1 MASSFPSF
9 EKTIQFLW
17 LCFFISNLLDLAHA
31 DPPYSV
37 CSNNSNYSANS
48 TFQNNLQIL
57 MSSVRSNASVSKLY
71 NTSTG
76 NDLDRIYAQY
86 MCINYITNDSCSTC
100 ITAASQDIMQ
110 VCPGDKE
117 AVVWEELC
125 QLRYSNQSFLGHLD
139 VSGNIALDNIKD
151 VENPKQFRLVVN
163 ETLSDLTKQVAF
175 NASANMYATRQAAF
189 TNTETLYA
197 LVQCSTDLSP
207 DDCNTCLR
215 VAMENISSC
224 CDASRGGRVLSRSCY
239 LRYELYAFYEGANE
253 SSKIPVPGKSNRRK
267 TWIIIILTVAAALL
281 VVVILG
287 SLIFYHAMRNGIKK
301 WKKQNTG
308 LDRNCH
314 GIGHPNNNDLQLQ
327 NFQRDGLN
335 DGESAFFDLASI
347 YAATG
352 NFSDSN
358 LLGQGGFGPVYK
370 GKLSDGK
377 EVAVKRLS
385 ACSEQGTD
393 EFTNEVMLIM
403 KLQHKNLVKLLGLC
417 VDGDEKLLVYEFMPN
432 RSLDVFLFDKK
443 ERARLNWRTRIGIV
457 NGIAKGTLYLHE
469 DSRHRIIHRDL
480 KASNVLLDKDMNPKI
495 SDFGMA
501 RMFAGSEGEA
511 NTARIVGTYGYM
523 APEYAMEGLYSTKSD
538 VFSFGVLLLEIIT
551 GKKNSE
557 FNKSKRAPSLLAYAW
572 QLWNEGKELELID
585 PLMADSCCSDE
596 FSRYM
601 HVGLLCVQE
610 DPCERPTM
618 SSVVL
623 MLKKESSILT
633 QPDRPAFSVGRFADN
648 EANAGNCSVNALTI
662 SSISPR

>member
-1 MASSFPSF
+1 
-9 EKTIQFLW
+9 
-17 LCFFISNLLDLAHA
+17 
-31 DPPYSV
+31 
-37 CSNNSNYSANS
+37 
-48 TFQNNLQIL
+48 
-57 MSSVRSNASVSKLY
+57 MSSIRSNASVSKLY
-71 NTSTG
+71 STSTG

-86 MCINYITNDSCSTC
+86 MCINYITLDSCSTC

-139 VSGNIALDNIKD
+139 VSGNIGRDNKKD
-151 VENPKQFRLVVN
+151 VENPEQFRLVVN

-197 LVQCSTDLSP
+197 LMQCSTDLSP

-215 VAMENISSC
+215 VAMENIPSC

-253 SSKIPVPGKSNRRK
+253 TSKSPVPGKINEIKNNFPKINEGNRRK

-301 WKKQNTG
+301 CKK
-308 LDRNCH
+308 
-314 GIGHPNNNDLQLQ
+314 
-327 NFQRDGLN
+327 RDDLN
-335 DGESAFFDLASI
+335 DGESAFMDLASI

-358 LLGQGGFGPVYK
+358 LLGRGSFGPVYK

-385 ACSEQGTD
+385 AWSDQGAD

-443 ERARLNWRTRIGIV
+443 ERARLNWRTRIGII

-511 NTARIVGTYGYM
+511 NTARIVGTYRYM

-551 GKKNSE
+551 GKRNSE

-585 PLMADSCCSDE
+585 PLMADSCCLDE

-623 MLKKESSILT
+623 MLKRESSILI
-633 QPDRPAFSVGRFADN
+633 QPDRPAFSVGRFADY

>member
-48 TFQNNLQIL
+48 TFQNNLEIL
-57 MSSVRSNASVSKLY
+57 MSSIRSNASVSKLY
-71 NTSTG
+71 YTSTG

-86 MCINYITNDSCSTC
+86 MCINYITHDSCSTC

-139 VSGNIALDNIKD
+139 VSGNIAKDNQKD
-151 VENPKQFRLVVN
+151 VENPEQFGLVVN

-197 LVQCSTDLSP
+197 LMQCSTDLSP

-253 SSKIPVPGKSNRRK
+253 SSKSPVPGKSSRRK
-267 TWIIIILTVAAALL
+267 TWIIIILTAAAAVL
-281 VVVILG
+281 VV
-287 SLIFYHAMRNGIKK
+287 
-301 WKKQNTG
+301 
-308 LDRNCH
+308 
-314 GIGHPNNNDLQLQ
+314 
-327 NFQRDGLN
+327 RDGLN
-335 DGESAFFDLASI
+335 DGESAFMDLESI

-370 GKLSDGK
+370 VNEIHLLDFQARKMSDGK

-385 ACSEQGTD
+385 AWSDQGTD

-443 ERARLNWRTRIGIV
+443 ERARLNWRTRTGIV

-551 GKKNSE
+551 GNKNSE

-623 MLKKESSILT
+623 MLKRESSILT
-633 QPDRPAFSVGRFADN
+633 HPHRPAFSVGRFADY

-662 SSISPR
+662 SSISPVDCTLWGWVISMFFSW

>member
-1 MASSFPSF
+1 
-9 EKTIQFLW
+9 
-17 LCFFISNLLDLAHA
+17 
-31 DPPYSV
+31 
-37 CSNNSNYSANS
+37 
-48 TFQNNLQIL
+48 
-57 MSSVRSNASVSKLY
+57 MSSIRSNASVSKLY
-71 NTSTG
+71 YTSTG

-86 MCINYITNDSCSTC
+86 MCINYITHDSCSTC

-139 VSGNIALDNIKD
+139 VSGNIAKDNQKD
-151 VENPKQFRLVVN
+151 VENPEQFGLVVN

-197 LVQCSTDLSP
+197 LMQCSTDLSP

-253 SSKIPVPGKSNRRK
+253 SSKSPVPGKN
-267 TWIIIILTVAAALL
+267 
-281 VVVILG
+281 
-287 SLIFYHAMRNGIKK
+287 
-301 WKKQNTG
+301 
-308 LDRNCH
+308 
-314 GIGHPNNNDLQLQ
+314 
-327 NFQRDGLN
+327 
-335 DGESAFFDLASI
+335 
-347 YAATG
+347 
-352 NFSDSN
+352 
-358 LLGQGGFGPVYK
+358 
-370 GKLSDGK
+370 
-377 EVAVKRLS
+377 
-385 ACSEQGTD
+385 
-393 EFTNEVMLIM
+393 
-403 KLQHKNLVKLLGLC
+403 
-417 VDGDEKLLVYEFMPN
+417 
-432 RSLDVFLFDKK
+432 KK
-443 ERARLNWRTRIGIV
+443 ERAGLNWRTRTGIV

-551 GKKNSE
+551 GNKNSE

-623 MLKKESSILT
+623 MLKRESSILT
-633 QPDRPAFSVGRFADN
+633 QPDRPAFSVGRFADY

>member
-1 MASSFPSF
+1 MAYSFPSF

-48 TFQNNLQIL
+48 TFENNLHIL
-57 MSSVRSNASVSKLY
+57 MSSIRSNASVSKLY

-86 MCINYITNDSCSTC
+86 MCINYITHDSCSTC

-139 VSGNIALDNIKD
+139 VSGNIALDNKKD
-151 VENPKQFRLVVN
+151 VENPEQFRLVVN
-163 ETLSDLTKQVAF
+163 DTLSDLTKQVAF

-207 DDCNTCLR
+207 YDCNTCLR

-224 CDASRGGRVLSRSCY
+224 CNASRGGRVLSRSCY
-239 LRYELYAFYEGANE
+239 LRYELYAFYEGANNE
-253 SSKIPVPGKSNRRK
+253 SSKSPVPGKSKCNRRK

-287 SLIFYHAMRNGIKK
+287 SLIFYHAMRYG
-301 WKKQNTG
+301 
-308 LDRNCH
+308 
-314 GIGHPNNNDLQLQ
+314 NNDFQLQ

-352 NFSDSN
+352 NFSESN
-358 LLGQGGFGPVYK
+358 LLGKGGFGPVYK

-457 NGIAKGTLYLHE
+457 HGIAKGTLYLHE

-511 NTARIVGTYGYM
+511 NTTRIVGTYGYM

-551 GKKNSE
+551 GKRNSE

-596 FSRYM
+596 FSRSM
-601 HVGLLCVQE
+601 HIGLLCVQE

-623 MLKKESSILT
+623 MLKRESSILT
-633 QPDRPAFSVGRFADN
+633 QPDRPAFSVGRFADY